1 MPKSEPRCPP
11 ALSETGCA
19 VPRRTMLVSWGA
31 RALYVGP
38 GFGLS
43 PHRNAVAVLAMGL
56 DRPLEVAIDARDPG
70 TGFYR
75 CRSALIE
82 PNQLHFLRISGAD
95 CAFLYLDALSHDL
108 ASLRQRC
115 RRTGPTVSMNLA
127 GEDDLIALLAAMPR
141 SSEGWRSASPGLS
154 ATLCFQDR
162 SPDRRMVSAVRAL
175 RSAPGGLEADTA
187 TLAARA
193 GLSVSRF
200 QHLFKAATGVTVRR
214 FRIWAR
220 MRRAMAMTVAGATIS
235 TSVIRSLSQKEQ
247 SPPSSAAEV
256 VTSVLRLTASDRAC
270 RCLKRSRDL
279 GGRPGAALRESLK

>member
-1 MPKSEPRCPP
+1 
-11 ALSETGCA
+11 
-19 VPRRTMLVSWGA
+19 MLVSWGA

-56 DRPLEVAIDARDPG
+56 DGVLEVAEDAHDPG

-75 CRSALIE
+75 CRTALIE

-108 ASLRQRC
+108 TSLRRRC
-115 RRTGPTVSMNLA
+115 RRPGPTVSMDLD
-127 GEDDLIALLAAMPR
+127 GEDDLIVLLARMRR
-141 SSEGWRSASPGLS
+141 SDEGWRSASPSLS
-154 ATLCFQDR
+154 AVLGFQRPPADSRIASTVDGLLR
-162 SPDRRMVSAVRAL
+162 SPA
-175 RSAPGGLEADTA
+175 LEADTA

-200 QHLFKAATGVTVRR
+200 QHLFKATTGVTVRR

-220 MRRAMAMTVAGATIS
+220 MRRAIAMAVAGATITHAALEAGFS
-235 TSVIRSLSQKEQ
+235 
-247 SPPSSAAEV
+247 SPAHFSAAF
-256 VTSVLRLTASDRAC
+256 
-270 RCLKRSRDL
+270 
-279 GGRPGAALRESLK
+279 REMFGMAPTQLLAGTPIFVEGDWSG